1 MNTNNPDILF
11 FVRREYGAPSIEL
24 RAYKVEK
31 VNNEFAFLE
40 LLEERAI
47 ATFGRVKNNGK
58 TVSSNIDFYSG
69 DFQSVS
75 LHHEYGKNNCMYNSA
90 NNIPDLMKDMK
101 RWQLSPIDRR
111 NYERFRKVALG
122 IYRQAGIIDFTTL
135 ETTPIKNV

>member
-1 MNTNNPDILF
+1 M
-11 FVRREYGAPSIEL
+11 
-24 RAYKVEK
+24 EK
-31 VNNEFAFLE
+31 VNEEFAFLE
-40 LLEERAI
+40 LERLRLVV
-47 ATFGRVKNNGK
+47 F
-58 TVSSNIDFYSG
+58 SG

-75 LHHEYGKNNCMYNSA
+75 LHHEYGKNNCLYNSA

>member
-31 VNNEFAFLE
+31 VNDEFAFLE
-40 LLEERAI
+40 LERLRLVV
-47 ATFGRVKNNGK
+47 F
-58 TVSSNIDFYSG
+58 SG

-75 LHHEYGKNNCMYNSA
+75 LHHEYGKNNCLYNSA

-101 RWQLSPIDRR
+101 KWQLSPIDRR
-111 NYERFRKVALG
+111 NMNG
-122 IYRQAGIIDFTTL
+122 L
-135 ETTPIKNV
+135 EKSPSGYTGRPE

>member
-31 VNNEFAFLE
+31 VKGELAFLE
-40 LLEERAI
+40 LERLRLVV
-47 ATFGRVKNNGK
+47 F
-58 TVSSNIDFYSG
+58 SG
-69 DFQSVS
+69 NFQSVS
-75 LHHEYGKNNCMYNSA
+75 LHHEYSKNNCLYNSA

>member
-11 FVRREYGAPSIEL
+11 FVRREYGTPSIEL

-31 VNNEFAFLE
+31 VNEEFAFLE
-40 LLEERAI
+40 LERLRLVV
-47 ATFGRVKNNGK
+47 F
-58 TVSSNIDFYSG
+58 S
-69 DFQSVS
+69 
-75 LHHEYGKNNCMYNSA
+75 

>member
-11 FVRREYGAPSIEL
+11 FVRREYGTPSIEL

-31 VNNEFAFLE
+31 VKDKLAFLE
-40 LLEERAI
+40 LERLRLVV
-47 ATFGRVKNNGK
+47 F
-58 TVSSNIDFYSG
+58 SG

-75 LHHEYGKNNCMYNSA
+75 LHHEYGKNNCLYNSA

-122 IYRQAGIIDFTTL
+122 IYRQSGTIDFTTL
-135 ETTPIKNV
+135 ELSLIHI

>member
-11 FVRREYGAPSIEL
+11 FVRREYGTPSIEL

-40 LLEERAI
+40 LERLRLVV
-47 ATFGRVKNNGK
+47 F
-58 TVSSNIDFYSG
+58 SG

-75 LHHEYGKNNCMYNSA
+75 LHHEYGKDDCMYNSA
-90 NNIPDLMKDMK
+90 KSVLELNKDME
-101 RWQLSPIDRR
+101 RWQLSPIDKR

-122 IYRQAGIIDFTTL
+122 IYRQAGIIDFATL
-135 ETTPIKNV
+135 ITLPITNIKKNKL

>member
-40 LLEERAI
+40 LERLRLVV
-47 ATFGRVKNNGK
+47 F
-58 TVSSNIDFYSG
+58 SG

-75 LHHEYGKNNCMYNSA
+75 LHHEFESVSYSP
-90 NNIPDLMKDMK
+90 NITFVTFDFN
-101 RWQLSPIDRR
+101 LS
-111 NYERFRKVALG
+111 LCL
-122 IYRQAGIIDFTTL
+122 IINFLSLEIVTL
-135 ETTPIKNV
+135 T

>member
-1 MNTNNPDILF
+1 MNTNNSDILF

-40 LLEERAI
+40 LERLRLVV
-47 ATFGRVKNNGK
+47 F
-58 TVSSNIDFYSG
+58 SG

-111 NYERFRKVALG
+111 YPAGQGDYDLSASAPATERC
-122 IYRQAGIIDFTTL
+122 RQAHRGRRGHLPD
-135 ETTPIKNV
+135 

>member
-31 VNNEFAFLE
+31 V
-40 LLEERAI
+40 
-47 ATFGRVKNNGK
+47 
-58 TVSSNIDFYSG
+58 
-69 DFQSVS
+69 S
-75 LHHEYGKNNCMYNSA
+75 LHHEYGKNNCLYNSA

>member
-1 MNTNNPDILF
+1 MSLLSSNLNIYGWLF
-11 FVRREYGAPSIEL
+11 F
-24 RAYKVEK
+24 
-31 VNNEFAFLE
+31 
-40 LLEERAI
+40 
-47 ATFGRVKNNGK
+47 
-58 TVSSNIDFYSG
+58 SG

-122 IYRQAGIIDFTTL
+122 IYRQA
-135 ETTPIKNV
+135 E

>member
-11 FVRREYGAPSIEL
+11 FVRREYGTPSIEL

-31 VNNEFAFLE
+31 VKDKLAFLE
-40 LLEERAI
+40 LERLRLVV
-47 ATFGRVKNNGK
+47 F
-58 TVSSNIDFYSG
+58 SG

-75 LHHEYGKNNCMYNSA
+75 LHHEYGKNNCLYNSA

-122 IYRQAGIIDFTTL
+122 IYRQSVTIDFTTL

>member
-40 LLEERAI
+40 LERLRLVV
-47 ATFGRVKNNGK
+47 F
-58 TVSSNIDFYSG
+58 SG

-75 LHHEYGKNNCMYNSA
+75 LHHEYGKNSRRSWL
-90 NNIPDLMKDMK
+90 IPAK
-101 RWQLSPIDRR
+101 
-111 NYERFRKVALG
+111 LG
-122 IYRQAGIIDFTTL
+122 VRDAISSMI
-135 ETTPIKNV
+135 

>member
-40 LLEERAI
+40 LERLRLVV
-47 ATFGRVKNNGK
+47 F
-58 TVSSNIDFYSG
+58 SG

-75 LHHEYGKNNCMYNSA
+75 LHHEYGKNNCLYNSA

-101 RWQLSPIDRR
+101 RWQLSPIDKR

-122 IYRQAGIIDFTTL
+122 IYRQA
-135 ETTPIKNV
+135 E

>member
-11 FVRREYGAPSIEL
+11 FVRREYGTPSIEL

-31 VNNEFAFLE
+31 VNEEFAFLE
-40 LLEERAI
+40 LERLRLVV
-47 ATFGRVKNNGK
+47 F
-58 TVSSNIDFYSG
+58 SG
-69 DFQSVS
+69 
-75 LHHEYGKNNCMYNSA
+75 ENNCLYNSA